1 MRPTENCLTCQN
13 YNQCNNPDKSFGF
26 RCLSYKNMQGTS
38 ASLLLDM
45 IAEDTLT
52 NRDSL
57 LDNSLPVATVGEDE
71 AKKKETELI
80 DYMNDII
87 NNPNP
92 IPKDL
97 KFDDSDLK
105 EFPNFY
111 EWCMSPRG
119 ANNPPFA
126 RQLAIGIHLFGEY
139 CPNKKCSSPRFGNI
153 YTVPYKASPEMIA
166 DNVTFLRYGVCPKC
180 GARRS
185 DLMRDGH
192 LNLYDE
198 FAGAIGQRGGKSAM
212 FSQLAPY
219 VNHKY
224 LKLQNPN
231 RLFGQ
236 MENTVLSATFVGL
249 TFARALSL
257 LWTPVLN
264 LIRTSVWYQEYH
276 ELLDFYGE
284 KYGVVPY
291 VLKDTFVDY
300 RHRRL
305 RLYPAGPNK
314 RTLRGDTRY
323 LSGIDEAGW
332 FYSGD
337 DDDEERERASGKEV
351 HGALD
356 RSLKTIRMASRK
368 KILGGYDN
376 LPGAYNIS
384 ISSPSHNKD
393 LIMYLTGLY
402 ENSSECLALR
412 LPTWEFNPQYESRN
426 DFKKEYAE
434 NYARAER
441 DFGVNPQV
449 NENRAYSQAEVVT
462 IAERAIGENLLD
474 VRGTSYT
481 NSNDKPYTKP
491 FIMRMT
497 ANDLPTVVSMDAGEV
512 NNSFSLTLIQRRDG
526 TTMPRVAGVMEIM
539 PIKGTRINFND
550 MYTDLLEELFRVYN
564 VCGVVTD
571 RWQSTAIL
579 NRIESEYGIF
589 TKQISAKPAHFNTFD
604 SYHRPEMLT
613 SYPKPE
619 MPLSEIMAPSNMDYR
634 EKYHGKP
641 VAHLLHQFDTVQD
654 VNGVYDKGQGNTD
667 DILRAAVLGINLITD
682 PSFVDKYLKQ
692 KVRVVANPIGAI
704 GSMGGMVGGYSNQ
717 PTNVGASSIGAV
729 GGSGNQ
735 QVDIG
740 HLGASSLGIRR

>member
-1 MRPTENCLTCQN
+1 MKSTETCLTCQN
-13 YNQCNNPDKSFGF
+13 YNKCNDPNKAFGF
-26 RCLSYKNMQGTS
+26 RCVSYKTMGSQS

-52 NRDSL
+52 NSDSL
-57 LDNSLPVATVGEDE
+57 LDESLPIAMIGEE
-71 AKKKETELI
+71 EGRKKETELI
-80 DYMNDII
+80 DYMSDII

-153 YTVPYKASPEMIA
+153 YTVPYKASPELIA
-166 DNVTFLRYGVCPKC
+166 DNVTFLKHGVCPKC

-185 DLMRDGH
+185 DLMREGH

-219 VNHKY
+219 INHKY
-224 LKLQNPN
+224 LKMQNPN

-264 LIRTSVWYQEYH
+264 LMRTSIWYQEYH
-276 ELLDFYGE
+276 ELLDYYGE

-291 VLKDTFVDY
+291 VIKDTFVDY

-356 RSLKTIRMASRK
+356 RSLKTIRMATRK
-368 KILGGYDN
+368 KILSGYDN

-402 ENSSECLALR
+402 ENSTECLALR
-412 LPTWEFNPQYESRN
+412 LPTWEFNPQYESRA
-426 DFKKEYAE
+426 DFKKEFAE
-434 NYARAER
+434 NAARAER

-449 NENRAYSQAEVVT
+449 NENRAYTQSEIVT
-462 IAERAIGENLLD
+462 IAERSSGENL
-474 VRGTSYT
+474 VNVTSVAYST
-481 NSNDKPYTKP
+481 KNDKSYTKP
-491 FIMRMT
+491 IIQRMS
-497 ANDLPTVVSMDAGEV
+497 ANDTPSIISMDAGEV
-512 NNSFSLTLIQRRDG
+512 NNSFALSLIQRRDANS
-526 TTMPRVAGVMEIM
+526 MPRVAGLIEIM
-539 PIKGTRINFND
+539 PIEGTRINFND
-550 MYTDLLEELFRVYN
+550 IYTELLEELFRVYN
-564 VCGVVTD
+564 ICGVVTD

-579 NRIESEYGIF
+579 NRIESEYGIY
-589 TKQISAKPAHFNTFD
+589 TKQVTAKASHFKAFD
-604 SYHRPEMLT
+604 SYHKPEMLI
-613 SYPKPE
+613 SYPRME
-619 MPLSEIMAPSNMDYR
+619 MPLSEIMAPSTDGYR
-634 EKYHGKP
+634 VRYHNKP
-641 VAHLLHQFDTVQD
+641 VAHLIHQFDTVQD
-654 VNGVYDKGQGNTD
+654 INGVYDKGQGNTD
-667 DILRAAVLGINLITD
+667 DLHRSCVLGINLITD
-682 PSFVDKYLKQ
+682 PSFVEKYLKQ
-692 KVRVVANPIGAI
+692 KVRTVANSIGAI
-704 GSMGGMVGGYSNQ
+704 GSMGGMMGGYGQQQPSNI
-717 PTNVGASSIGAV
+717 GASSVGATS
-729 GGSGNQ
+729 GSQSAN
-735 QVDIG
+735 IG
-740 HLGASSLGIRR
+740 HIGASSLGIRR